1 MAADADKSL
10 MRSLGEAVG
19 HVIKGI
25 RTPAEPKRTVVKPV
39 QKPVQR
45 HEQEEEDR
53 GDVILRRTTIEEIEF
68 RGEPADEA
76 ERAE

>member
-1 MAADADKSL
+1 MAADANKSL

-19 HVIKGI
+19 HVIRGI
-25 RTPAEPKRTVVKPV
+25 RTPAEPTPTPPKRVV
-39 QKPVQR
+39 R

-53 GDVILRRTTIEEIEF
+53 GDVILRRTTIEEIEY
-68 RGEPADEA
+68 REG